1 VTTIIVEPEGDK
13 MTSTITTMD
22 IRSNLGDLLNK
33 VSIRHDEYIIER
45 KGKPLAAMI
54 PVEKLKAI
62 ERAARLQITEI
73 LDRSDAKISDDD
85 LMALAT
91 EAKKESR
98 K

>member
-1 VTTIIVEPEGDK
+1 
-13 MTSTITTMD
+13 MTLTITTMD

>member
-1 VTTIIVEPEGDK
+1 

-45 KGKPLAAMI
+45 KGRPLAAMI
-54 PVEKLKAI
+54 PVEKLVAI
-62 ERAARLQITEI
+62 ERAAKLQITDI
-73 LDRSDAKISDDD
+73 LDRSDADISDDD
-85 LMALAT
+85 IMALAT
-91 EAKKESR
+91 EAKKDSR

>member
-1 VTTIIVEPEGDK
+1 MENE
-13 MTSTITTMD
+13 MTLTITTMD

-62 ERAARLQITEI
+62 ERAARLQITDI
-73 LDRSDAKISDDD
+73 LDRSDAEISDDD

>member
-1 VTTIIVEPEGDK
+1 

>member
-13 MTSTITTMD
+13 MTLTITTMD